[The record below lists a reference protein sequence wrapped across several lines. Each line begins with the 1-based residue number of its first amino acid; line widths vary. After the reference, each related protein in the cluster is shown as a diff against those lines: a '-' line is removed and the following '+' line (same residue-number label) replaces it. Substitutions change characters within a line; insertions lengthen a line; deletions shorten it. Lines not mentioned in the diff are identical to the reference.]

1 MNSTLFR
8 WLGVSTLVVALGFV
22 ASASADEPKSQSVP
36 PDLAWVPANCTGF
49 VHIRFAE
56 LWYGPLGRN
65 ARKIL
70 AGQEPQALE
79 QIEKSLGIS
88 LSQIDTITIVLPEF
102 KDDNAHNMVVRVTTT
117 EPYDAQ
123 RLLESLGA
131 LGDNGQPLQPKMSRM
146 YKLRDRGAIHLTGPR
161 MLTFFESEDSAIDLL
176 SRMLSKPAD
185 DGISPAL
192 RQAAEKHKI
201 VAGLAVN
208 ELPKIPAE
216 QVPLELLPL
225 RDTKRIVLVGD
236 FDEEHAKL
244 EVRLAYERNGHAA
257 EAMRA
262 MEDGRKLAQGMLRR
276 MAQDLGKESK
286 ENEAMLA
293 FLKEAQGALKDAK
306 LKHVDTEVQ
315 MVAEVQTASS
325 ISTMLAYAAGKVRAS
340 ADQIKSQNNI
350 KQMTLAVIN
359 YADTYGGP
367 MPSAAICDKN
377 GKPLLSWRV
386 AILPYIEQDN
396 LYKQFHLDEPWDS
409 EHNKTLIARMPDIYK
424 LPGDKT
430 KYEYPSTH
438 YLALVGN
445 GAAFEEKRGVRFP
458 AEITD
463 GTSNTIWVVEAEKA
477 VPWTKPEDI
486 AYDPKQLPKL
496 AYFFNNRC
504 NAGNLDGSVRTLR
517 KDLKAEVVHPMITR
531 AAGDIIPSYDD

>member
-56 LWYGPLGRN
+56 LWDGPLGRN

-70 AGQEPQALE
+70 AAQEPQAFE